1 MRVTRLV
8 LRTDVASYAA
18 RTMARHD
25 THDYII
31 VGAGSAGCVLAD
43 RLSEDGDTKV
53 LLLEAGGRDRHLW
66 LRLPLKFRDLMTD
79 MRFNWGYDTE
89 PEPHLGNRPV
99 YIPRGRVVGGS
110 SSINGM
116 IYSRGHPSDYDHWRQ
131 LGLAGWSHA
140 DVLPY
145 FRRGE
150 CFIDGADAHHGAD
163 GPLAVA
169 TGDGASIAHRA
180 YIAAGRNAG
189 FPVTDDLNGA
199 APEGFGRCDYTIA
212 RGRRASASTTYL
224 RAAGARRNLK
234 VVTGAHASRV
244 LFERSRAVGV
254 EYRAGGRTVV
264 AHAEREILLAGGT
277 YNSPQLLMLSG
288 IGPADHLR
296 SHGIAPIVDAP
307 EVGGNLQDHVHVGVA
322 YATEQMKSFDRE
334 LRADRLAFAFLKW
347 LLFARGHLTTLPV
360 GCLAYLRTRDGLG
373 RPDIELL
380 MNRVSPDAHI
390 WFPGI
395 RKPHGGFMGS
405 RIILL
410 HPESRG
416 RVSLRDA
423 NAMSKPVIR
432 HNYLAAERDRLTLRD
447 GIRTSRRI
455 YATEPLRD
463 VVGAEIFPGAALQSD
478 AELDRYVRETA
489 NTMYHPVG
497 TCRMGTDER
506 AVVDG
511 SLKVNGIE
519 GLRVIDASV
528 MPAITSG
535 NTNAPTMMIAEKG
548 ARMILEDQTAI
559 Q

>member
-1 MRVTRLV
+1 M
-8 LRTDVASYAA
+8 
-18 RTMARHD
+18 MGGD
-25 THDYII
+25 TYDYII
-31 VGAGSAGCVLAD
+31 VGAGSAGCVLAH
-43 RLSEDGDTKV
+43 RLSEDSETKV

-79 MRFNWGYDTE
+79 MRFNWGYDSE
-89 PEPHLGNRPV
+89 PEPYLGGRRI

-110 SSINGM
+110 STINGM

-131 LGLAGWSHA
+131 LGLAGWSHS

-145 FRRGE
+145 FRRAE
-150 CFIDGADAHHGAD
+150 SFVDGADAHHGGD

-169 TGDGASIAHRA
+169 TGDGASVAHEA
-180 YIAAGRNAG
+180 YMAAGRNAG

-212 RGRRASASTTYL
+212 RGRRASTATTYL
-224 RAAGARRNLK
+224 LTAETRRNVTLL
-234 VVTGAHASRV
+234 TGAHASKV
-244 LFERSRAVGV
+244 LFEKRRAVGV
-254 EYRAGGRTVV
+254 EYRAGGRSVI
-264 AHAEREILLAGGT
+264 AHAEREVLLAGGA

-296 SHGIAPIVDAP
+296 GHGITPLVDAP

-322 YATEQMKSFDRE
+322 YTTEHMKSFDRE
-334 LRADRLAFAFLKW
+334 LRADRLAVAFLKW

-360 GCLAYLRTRDGLG
+360 GCLAYLRTRDGLA

-380 MNRVSPDAHI
+380 MNRVAPDAHI

-410 HPESRG
+410 HPESHG

-423 NAMSKPVIR
+423 DPTSKPVIL
-432 HNYLAAERDRLTLRD
+432 HSYLAAERDRVTLRD
-447 GIRTSRRI
+447 GIRTARRI

-463 VVGAEIFPGAALQSD
+463 LVRDEIFPGAALRGD
-478 AELDRYVRETA
+478 ADLDRYVRETA
-489 NTMYHPVG
+489 STMYHPVG

-506 AVVDG
+506 AVVDDA
-511 SLKVNGIE
+511 LKVNGVE

-528 MPAITSG
+528 MPTLPG
-535 NTNAPTMMIAEKG
+535 GHTNAPTIMIAEKAADLLRG
-548 ARMILEDQTAI
+548 RAASARAGE
-559 Q
+559 